1 MPNHIFNTIKFKKED
16 REKFAKFMEEDRL
29 DFNKLVP
36 MPQELNEMGGDCGE
50 KKEIVNEWKE
60 FTKEVQITPAN
71 VDEYIEKFRNEVRE
85 NPEEY
90 PKSAETANLVTM
102 ADGRGGTSV
111 PSFQYQMYRIAGKV
125 KYGFSSWYDWSVA
138 NWGTKWNAYETEFD
152 EEYLYFK
159 TAWDT
164 PLPIFE
170 KLAELN
176 PDT

>member
-16 REKFAKFMEEDRL
+16 RKKFEKFMEEDRL

-36 MPQELNEMGGDCGE
+36 MPKELEKIGGDRGE
-50 KKEIVNEWKE
+50 KEEIVKEWEE
-60 FTKEVQITPAN
+60 FTKEVKINQAN

-85 NPEEY
+85 NPEKY
-90 PKSAETANLVTM
+90 PESAKSVNLEPEE
-102 ADGRGGTSV
+102 REWGGIFV
-111 PSFQYQMYRIAGKV
+111 PDFQYQMYRIAGKV
-125 KYGFSSWYDWSVA
+125 KYGFSSWYYWSIA

-176 PDT
+176 PNT